1 MIEIPTT
8 GVSLLLSF
16 LLIWRKFSLK
26 NFFRW
31 NILCFDKS
39 EMVKNVSSFQL
50 KENWCKNIW
59 LLSFEQKAGGAAT
72 LRHQM
77 SDWFQSIHKLNC
89 SDLRVNTH
97 EVFISPHVI
106 IFDCNHVCWKRLL
119 TRCYFDRIPKV
130 ARVRE
135 RERKRER
142 KRDREKENRF
152 WLKEK

>member
-1 MIEIPTT
+1 MRPLKLKYRQ
-8 GVSLLLSF
+8 SHQKYFF
-16 LLIWRKFSLK
+16 LH
-26 NFFRW
+26 FF
-31 NILCFDKS
+31 L
-39 EMVKNVSSFQL
+39 VKNDRNTDDRGLSIIIISFNL
-50 KENWCKNIW
+50 MKENWCKNIW